1 METAERTSRYSL
13 QREVIYETL
22 KGTKAHPDCET
33 IYNMVREKLPDIG
46 MATVYRN
53 LKKLVSDG
61 LVHTLETTRDSLHYD
76 ADISD
81 HAHFIC
87 SECGRII
94 DIFASFNLEKEVEE
108 TGFKVDLKKIVFYG
122 VCPDCKR

>member
-1 METAERTSRYSL
+1 MDLPGRNTRYSL

-22 KGTKAHPDCET
+22 KSTKAHPDCET
-33 IYNMVREKLPDIG
+33 IYEMVRGKLPDIG

-53 LKKLVSDG
+53 LKRLVDDG
-61 LVHTLETTRDSLHYD
+61 LVCTLETTRDSIHYD
-76 ADISD
+76 ADTSD

-94 DIFASFNLEKEVEE
+94 DIFASFNLEKEVEQ
-108 TGFKVDLKKIVFYG
+108 TGFKVDKKKIIFYG
-122 VCPDCKR
+122 ICPDCKK